1 MRLQVDQVSAGF
13 ASRPVVHDVSFDVWP
28 GEIVTILGASGSG
41 KTTLLRA
48 IAGLHPM
55 MSGRILL
62 GTEDLTAKPA
72 QKRGIGLVPQEGA
85 LFPNLSVAAN
95 VGYGVARAKRAE
107 RVAHMLDLIGLPER
121 AATMPHELSGGQRH
135 RVALARAL
143 APAPPVLLLDEPFS
157 SLDAELRTSL
167 RMDIARIITQ
177 TSTAV
182 VLVTHDVNEALTMSD
197 RIVVLDDARAVAI
210 GTPADLYA
218 RPPSMDVAKK
228 LGAASIVDG
237 AVVSK
242 RQVQTQLGVLET
254 LHPVETSEPVDVLLR
269 PENLRVR
276 APLLNESEGCV
287 GQVVW
292 TEFRGE
298 TLIVHVQLADD
309 LTVAAHAHPAEK
321 WVVGDTVRVEV
332 LEPVHVL
339 PALSR
344 FRKDEC
350 ARPEDPAHSSFTAI
364 EYGSV

>member
-13 ASRPVVHDVSFDVWP
+13 ASHPVVRDVSFDVWS

-48 IAGLHPM
+48 IAGLHPVM
-55 MSGRILL
+55 GGRILL

-95 VGYGVARAKRAE
+95 VGYGVSRAKRPE

-167 RMDIARIITQ
+167 RMDIARIIGQ
-177 TSTAV
+177 TSTAA
-182 VLVTHDVNEALTMSD
+182 VLVTHDVNEALTISD
-197 RIVVLDDARAVAI
+197 RIVVLDDSRAIAI
-210 GTPADLYA
+210 GTPSDLYA
-218 RPPSMDVAKK
+218 CPPSMDVAKK
-228 LGAASIVDG
+228 LGAATIVDG
-237 AVVSK
+237 TVASK
-242 RQVQTQLGVLET
+242 RQVQTRLGQLET
-254 LHPVETSEPVDVLLR
+254 LNPVDSNDPVEVLLR
-269 PENLRVR
+269 PEQLRVR
-276 APLLNESEGCV
+276 APLLNEAEGCV
-287 GQVVW
+287 GHVIW

-298 TLIVHVQLADD
+298 VRIVHVQLADD
-309 LTVAAHAHPAEK
+309 LVVAAHAHPAEK
-321 WVVGDTVRVEV
+321 WVTGDTVRVEV
-332 LEPVHVL
+332 REPVHVL
-339 PALSR
+339 PMLPQA
-344 FRKDEC
+344 
-350 ARPEDPAHSSFTAI
+350 
-364 EYGSV
+364 